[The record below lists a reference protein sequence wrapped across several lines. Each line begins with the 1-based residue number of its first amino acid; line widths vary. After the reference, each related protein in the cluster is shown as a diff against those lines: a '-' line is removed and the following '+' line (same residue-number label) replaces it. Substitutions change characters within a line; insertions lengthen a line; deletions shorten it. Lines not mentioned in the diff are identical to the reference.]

1 MPLSDRE
8 RQILSDI
15 EARLAA
21 DDPKFAR
28 TVATTTVSSH
38 ARRQIKVA
46 VAGFVLG
53 FLLLFGI
60 IFGLGYGI
68 AGFAL
73 MLVSAVY
80 GGNMLKRLGH
90 DQAGRLGPQLRG
102 GYRRYLDDRRDRD
115 GEGH

>member
-15 EARLAA
+15 EARLRAE
-21 DDPKFAR
+21 DPKLAR
-28 TVATTTVSSH
+28 TVSTTTVSSH
-38 ARRQIKVA
+38 ARRQVKIA
-46 VAGFVLG
+46 VAGFIVG

-60 IFGLGYGI
+60 IFGIGYGI
-68 AGFAL
+68 AGFVL

-102 GYRRYLDDRRDRD
+102 GYRRYLDDKRGRD
-115 GEGH
+115 EGR